1 MIGDKY
7 RVKINCS
14 NGVHNLKVGEIL
26 TEIDAYNFETQCR
39 EDGGEY
45 NDIVHDTYGYICDVG
60 SEFAKENLEKCDA
73 YENR

>member
-7 RVKINCS
+7 KVKVNCS
-14 NGVHNLKVGEIL
+14 NGIHKLKAGEIL

-45 NDIVHDTYGYICDVG
+45 NELVHDKYGYICDAG
-60 SEFAKENLEKCDA
+60 SKFTKENLEKI
-73 YENR
+73 